1 VKLRFASLVEAGEWV
16 RSPDAYACVTHR
28 IAATMYTRSSSGN
41 MGFALSCVTF
51 ASLPT
56 DTYNSPY
63 CAASLKKAT
72 KNGTRSEHTGS
83 K

>member
-1 VKLRFASLVEAGEWV
+1 L
-16 RSPDAYACVTHR
+16 
-28 IAATMYTRSSSGN
+28 
-41 MGFALSCVTF
+41 ALSCVTF

-83 K
+83 T